1 MYDCEHRN
9 SNQSAH
15 IRKIFKSGLYLS
27 LFHKRQEMFKVCK
40 ISATEWR
47 VRAENAEVT
56 IQLHGWLAKL
66 WRWKKLRVGDVLKV
80 TPFVTELVPE
90 QRGSHTSLSLPGEP
104 TTTTSRSYCSVPTVS
119 VPATEHF
126 QTTTVKHLER
136 LSRRKKHR
144 KNHTIKI
151 YSRNVF
157 PKLTLH
163 SQNFWERPKAV
174 SGTFAS

>member
-27 LFHKRQEMFKVCK
+27 LFQKRQEMFKVCK

-66 WRWKKLRVGDVLKV
+66 WRWKKLRAGDVLKV

-90 QRGSHTSLSLPGEP
+90 QRGSHTSFSLPGEP